1 MATLKRNGHGQIEL
15 TRVSFTKDGNI
26 EAQCFATEDMD
37 NGAIVVVNK
46 AAKEVSV
53 AKDFTKGL
61 LGVNY
66 TTEKNYNQF
75 EPGRKHFQV
84 KAGEY
89 PRVGYLKTGDVF
101 TTNVMISD
109 SKEGTVIADDA
120 VKNGLYWT
128 AAGLVADKPTEG
140 LVLQVV
146 EITDTADGQDAL
158 KIQVL

>member
-37 NGAIVVVNK
+37 NGAIVVVDK

-66 TTEKNYNQF
+66 TTEKHYNQF

-84 KAGEY
+84 KAGEC
-89 PRVGYLKTGDVF
+89 PRIGYLKTGDVI
-101 TTNVMISD
+101 TTNVMISED
-109 SKEGTVIADDA
+109 GTEIADGA
-120 VKNGLYWT
+120 VEAGLYWT
-128 AAGLVADKPTEG
+128 AAGLVAEKPASG

>member
-15 TRVSFTKDGNI
+15 TRVSFTRDGNI
-26 EAQCFATEDMD
+26 EAQCFAAEDMD
-37 NGAIVVVNK
+37 NGAIVVVDK

-53 AKDFTKGL
+53 ATDFTKGL

-75 EPGRKHFQV
+75 TPGRKHFQV
-84 KAGEY
+84 KKGEC
-89 PRVGYLKTGDVF
+89 PRIGYLKTGDVF
-101 TTNVMISD
+101 TTNVMISED
-109 SKEGTVIADDA
+109 GTEIADGA
-120 VKNGLYWT
+120 VEAGLYWT
-128 AAGLVADKPTEG
+128 AAGLVAAKPTAG